1 MSGSIEELIVR
12 AKPQGIDDV
21 NRKFGQMKTNL
32 NEAKGEMEDTAG
44 SFGDL
49 AGKFKGVLGAI
60 TAGLAVGVGGVLTQ
74 VPVLKQAMN
83 GLKTVFQALGFQIDK
98 AIRPFISDLSKEF
111 FDLSNAIAEG
121 DYEQVRK
128 ELQDIGNVLGQIDVG
143 AVVDEISKAIGKLT
157 KGINFE
163 QVAKDI
169 TDFRNSLFN
178 DIIDAISNFAD
189 NLTAD
194 DVEGASDSIITVLKD
209 SLSTLITEVD
219 WLQLLKSIIQLM
231 GKIGEGVAKSIKN
244 EIVDPLLNKIEEKFN
259 EAIGDAKQIGKDLIK
274 KIIEGLKDK
283 IPDLESEIKD
293 LPGGNV
299 LLEGADTLEEGAD
312 TIQDETT
319 QFVKGNTGNNE
330 ITLDGRTLNAA
341 LGRYGFADV
350 ARR

>member
-1 MSGSIEELIVR
+1 MSGTVEELIVR
-12 AKPQGIDDV
+12 AKPEGIDGV

-32 NEAKGEMEDTAG
+32 NEAKGEMQDTAG
-44 SFGDL
+44 SFSDL

-74 VPVLKQAMN
+74 VPVLKQAMG

-98 AIRPFISDLSKEF
+98 ALRPFISDLSKEF
-111 FDLSNAIAEG
+111 FDLSGAIADG

-143 AVVDEISKAIGKLT
+143 AAVDEISQALGKLT
-157 KGINFE
+157 EGINFE

-169 TDFRNSLFN
+169 TDFRNDLLN

-219 WLQLLKSIIQLM
+219 WFQLLKSIIQLM
-231 GKIGEGVAKSIKN
+231 GKITEGVAKSIKN

-259 EAIGDAKQIGKDLIK
+259 EAIGDAKQIGKDLIA

-283 IPDLESEIKD
+283 IPDLESEISD

-299 LLEGADTLEEGAD
+299 LLEGADVVADGAEAVQEQTTNVVRGQTRRP
-312 TIQDETT
+312 TIS
-319 QFVKGNTGNNE
+319 
-330 ITLDGRTLNAA
+330 LDGRHPSTPGYPVQRKL
-341 LGRYGFADV
+341 
-350 ARR
+350 

>member
-12 AKPQGIDDV
+12 AKPEGIDDV

-32 NEAKGEMEDTAG
+32 NEAKGEMQDTAG

-60 TAGLAVGVGGVLTQ
+60 TAGLAVGVGGILTQ
-74 VPVLKQAMN
+74 VPVLGQAMN
-83 GLKTVFQALGFQIDK
+83 GLKAVFQALGFQIDDEL
-98 AIRPFISDLSKEF
+98 RPFISDLSKEF
-111 FDLSNAIAEG
+111 FDLSGAIADG

-143 AVVDEISKAIGKLT
+143 AAVDEISQALGKLT
-157 KGINFE
+157 EGINFE

-169 TDFRNSLFN
+169 TDFRNDLLN

-219 WLQLLKSIIQLM
+219 WFQLLKSIIQLM
-231 GKIGEGVAKSIKN
+231 GKITEGVAKSIKN

-259 EAIGDAKQIGKDLIK
+259 EAIGDAKQIGKDLIT

-283 IPDLESEIKD
+283 IPDLESEISD
-293 LPGGNV
+293 LPGGSV
-299 LLEGADTLEEGAD
+299 LLEGADTLAEGAD
-312 TIQDETT
+312 TVQNQTT
-319 QFVKGNTGNNE
+319 NFVRGKTSTPP
-330 ITLDGRTLNAA
+330 IRLDGRRLDEQT
-341 LGRYGFADV
+341 GRYSFDRA

>member
-1 MSGSIEELIVR
+1 
-12 AKPQGIDDV
+12 
-21 NRKFGQMKTNL
+21 
-32 NEAKGEMEDTAG
+32 
-44 SFGDL
+44 
-49 AGKFKGVLGAI
+49 
-60 TAGLAVGVGGVLTQ
+60 
-74 VPVLKQAMN
+74 
-83 GLKTVFQALGFQIDK
+83 
-98 AIRPFISDLSKEF
+98 
-111 FDLSNAIAEG
+111 
-121 DYEQVRK
+121 
-128 ELQDIGNVLGQIDVG
+128 
-143 AVVDEISKAIGKLT
+143 
-157 KGINFE
+157 
-163 QVAKDI
+163 
-169 TDFRNSLFN
+169 
-178 DIIDAISNFAD
+178 
-189 NLTAD
+189 
-194 DVEGASDSIITVLKD
+194 
-209 SLSTLITEVD
+209 
-219 WLQLLKSIIQLM
+219 M

>member
-1 MSGSIEELIVR
+1 MSGTVEELIVR
-12 AKPQGIDDV
+12 AKPEGIDGV

-32 NEAKGEMEDTAG
+32 NEAKGEMQDTAG
-44 SFGDL
+44 SFSDL

-74 VPVLKQAMN
+74 VPVLKQAMG

-98 AIRPFISDLSKEF
+98 ALRPFISDLSKEF
-111 FDLSNAIAEG
+111 FDLSGAIADG

-143 AVVDEISKAIGKLT
+143 AAVDEISQALGKLT
-157 KGINFE
+157 EGINFE

-169 TDFRNSLFN
+169 TDFRNDLLN

-219 WLQLLKSIIQLM
+219 WFQLLKSIIQLM
-231 GKIGEGVAKSIKN
+231 GKITEGVAKSIKN

-259 EAIGDAKQIGKDLIK
+259 EAIGDAKQIGKDLIA

-283 IPDLESEIKD
+283 IPDLESEISD

-299 LLEGADTLEEGAD
+299 LLEGADVLADGAD
-312 TIQDETT
+312 AAQEQTTNFVRGQTGSPTIS
-319 QFVKGNTGNNE
+319 
-330 ITLDGRTLNAA
+330 LDGRRLDERT
-341 LGRYGFADV
+341 GRYSFDRA